1 MADATIDSSAPGGN
15 PMGRKRRSYLV
26 ASVSKL
32 VVLNEHGYS
41 RVTGADWLWE
51 ALAWLSFTLII
62 QTPAGY
68 MYFVV
73 WFAWHTSKAQERHW
87 RYIAEY
93 CHDYPSS
100 RKAFVP
106 LIF

>member
-1 MADATIDSSAPGGN
+1 MAAATINSSAPGGG
-15 PMGRKRRSYLV
+15 PQSRARRSYLV

-32 VVLNEHGYS
+32 VVLNEHGFS

-51 ALAWLSFTLII
+51 LLAWTTFALVVQTLV
-62 QTPAGY
+62 GY
-68 MYFVV
+68 VFLMV
-73 WFAWHTSKAQERHW
+73 WFAWHTAKAQERHW

-93 CHDYPSS
+93 RRDYPPS
-100 RKAFVP
+100 RKAIVP